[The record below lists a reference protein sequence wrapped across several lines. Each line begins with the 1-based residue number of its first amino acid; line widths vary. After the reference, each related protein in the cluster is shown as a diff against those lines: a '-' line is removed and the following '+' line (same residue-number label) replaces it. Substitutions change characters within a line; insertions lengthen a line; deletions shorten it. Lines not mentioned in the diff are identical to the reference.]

1 MNEHLLWAIAHRLC
15 SPSLA
20 PAPSPHMTLAD
31 VDWPLVFPQVTL
43 DRASLPPCPHD
54 MPSPSVTVAGDGV
67 GSGSSVAMTSAC
79 ALCPKG
85 VQCPLPPLNTT
96 SRAWLASQPDS
107 QELRE

>member
-15 SPSLA
+15 SPSSA

-54 MPSPSVTVAGDGV
+54 VPSPSVSVTGDGA
-67 GSGSSVAMTSAC
+67 GSGSMTSAC

-96 SRAWLASQPDS
+96 SRAWLTSQPDS